1 MPKRRSTF
9 GTNED
14 AGRGYR
20 RLRYWAD
27 LHDGRGYVRHSK
39 TIRGTRRDGDA
50 ELARIRV
57 LHSEDR
63 AAPTVRQAY
72 ESWWLPD
79 ALARHEAGEMSQNSL
94 TSYRSKWRKHIEPTF
109 GDVPAPDVTALAI
122 TEWVSHMT
130 SSMASLSLVV
140 LRQVLDF
147 CVLYGYMDTNPADA
161 RIRMPRAKGNVRD
174 KGVYDAAGLCA
185 ALDAARGT
193 LAYVPAVLCGV
204 GSCRTGESLGA
215 RVEDVGALEV
225 DGRTVAVVWVR
236 RQVGCDGNVMPM
248 LKTAASERPVAIPEP
263 WSADVLAARD
273 ASEDGWLCGDGTG
286 SPLSQRVVRAAWK
299 ETALPEGLPR
309 IPMGNLRNT
318 WRTVMRWEM
327 GVDEDMCERM
337 MGHAGKSVGEIHYD
351 RPREEY
357 FAAVADAA
365 WARWRDGHPQA

>member
-1 MPKRRSTF
+1 MPRRRSTF

-27 LHDGRGYVRHSK
+27 LHDGRGYARHSK
-39 TIRGTRRDGDA
+39 TIKGTRRDGDA

-94 TSYRSKWRKHIEPTF
+94 AGYRSKWRKHIEPVF

-122 TEWVSHMT
+122 TEWVAHMT
-130 SSMASLSLVV
+130 SSVASLSLVV

-147 CVLYGYMDTNPADA
+147 CVLYGYMDSNPADA
-161 RIRMPRAKGNVRD
+161 RIRMPRAKGNVKD

-193 LAYVPAVLCGV
+193 LAYVPAVLCGI

-225 DGRTVAVVWVR
+225 GGRTVAVVWVR
-236 RQVGCDGNVMPM
+236 RQVGGGGDVMPS

-273 ASEDGWLCGDGTG
+273 DSEDGWLCGDGTG
-286 SPLSQRVVRAAWK
+286 SPLSQRVVRDAWK
-299 ETALPEGLPR
+299 ATALPEGLPR

-327 GVDEDMCERM
+327 GVAEDMCERM

-365 WARWRDGHPQA
+365 WAKWRDGHPQA